1 MIQEKSKSDLREA
14 AVQRA
19 KRKKA
24 LTRALFAAILA
35 ALAGILVWWLTR
47 SASPSVPD
55 ASVGYQNQGQT
66 HIREGAAH
74 PEYNSNPPTSGWH
87 RTNPARLGFYNEEL
101 PDEALIHNLEHGEIW
116 ISYKPSVPDAVK
128 EQLKEFL
135 GPRVIITKREK
146 NETDIAVAAWT
157 RLDAFNLENGVLT
170 EEKMTR
176 INAFVERWQNR
187 GPERVVSQPF

>member
-1 MIQEKSKSDLREA
+1 MNHETSKSDLREA
-14 AVQRA
+14 AVRRA

-24 LTRALFAAILA
+24 LTRALFAAILT
-35 ALAGILVWWLTR
+35 ALTSIVVWWAIR
-47 SASPSVPD
+47 GASPSVPD

-66 HIREGAAH
+66 HIQEGAAH

-87 RTNPARLGFYNEEL
+87 RANPARLGFYDEEL

-116 ISYKPSVPDAVK
+116 ISYKPTVSDAVK

-146 NETDIAVAAWT
+146 NDTDIAIAAWT

-170 EEKMTR
+170 EEKIAR
-176 INAFVERWQNR
+176 INAFVKRWQNR
-187 GPERVVSQPF
+187 GPERVISQPF

>member
-87 RTNPARLGFYNEEL
+87 RTNPARLGFYDEEL
-101 PDEALIHNLEHGEIW
+101 PDESLIHNLEHGEIW

-146 NETDIAVAAWT
+146 NDTDIAIAAWT

-170 EEKMTR
+170 EEKITR

-187 GPERVVSQPF
+187 GPERVISQPF

>member
-146 NETDIAVAAWT
+146 NDTDIAIAAWT

-170 EEKMTR
+170 EEKITR

-187 GPERVVSQPF
+187 GPERVISQPF

>member
-87 RTNPARLGFYNEEL
+87 RINPARLGFYNEEL

-146 NETDIAVAAWT
+146 NDTDIAIAAWT

-170 EEKMTR
+170 EEKITR

-187 GPERVVSQPF
+187 GPERVISQPF

>member
-1 MIQEKSKSDLREA
+1 MLDQTKPLDTREA
-14 AVQRA
+14 AIRRA
-19 KRKKA
+19 KLKGVIVRTLYIAIPIIIA
-24 LTRALFAAILA
+24 L
-35 ALAGILVWWLTR
+35 GITWLMVKNRT
-47 SASPSVPD
+47 PSVPD
-55 ASVGYQNQGQT
+55 GSVGYQNQGQT
-66 HIREGAAH
+66 HIREGPAH
-74 PEYNSNPPTSGWH
+74 PEHNSNTPTSGWH
-87 RTNPARLGFYNEEL
+87 RTNPARLGFYDEEL
-101 PDEALIHNLEHGEIW
+101 PDESLIHNLEHGEIW

>member
-146 NETDIAVAAWT
+146 NDTDIAIAAWT

-187 GPERVVSQPF
+187 GPERVISQPF

>member
-1 MIQEKSKSDLREA
+1 MNHETSKSDLREA
-14 AVQRA
+14 AVRRA

-24 LTRALFAAILA
+24 LTRALFAAMLA
-35 ALAGILVWWLTR
+35 ALAGIVVWWLTR
-47 SASPSVPD
+47 STSPSVPD

-66 HIREGAAH
+66 HIREDASH

-87 RTNPARLGFYNEEL
+87 RANPARLGFYDEEL

-146 NETDIAVAAWT
+146 NDTDIAVAAWT

-187 GPERVVSQPF
+187 GPERVISQPF